1 MRTNNQWFLLA
12 LLLGATA
19 CDSGTAAGEPAPKA
33 TAPTATALA
42 SSKSESAKAAPW
54 VLSDSGKASFEMAG
68 KLETIKGT
76 VGKPRGALEVDLSDL
91 TKTRGTVEI
100 DLSTLKTTTFGD
112 EGKDGKQ
119 TVDALTW
126 LEVADRIDDAELVKK
141 YRYASFAIRSIE
153 SAEPRDVSKGG
164 ASRSAKI
171 TAKGEMLV
179 HGHKSEHTVKLH
191 VKFTFDGNE
200 PSKLTLTTAAPIE
213 LDLEAHEIR
222 PRDTVGKLV
231 GWAGKTVLRDK
242 VAEQAKIALELEAT
256 PKG

>member
-1 MRTNNQWFLLA
+1 MKTNTPGLVLA

-19 CDSGTAAGEPAPKA
+19 CDSGNAAGKPTPKA

-54 VLSDSGKASFEMAG
+54 VLSDGGKASFEMAG

-76 VGKPRGALEVDLSDL
+76 VE
-91 TKTRGTVEI
+91 EI

-126 LEVADRIDDAELVKK
+126 LEVADRIDDADLVKK

-153 SAEPRDVSKGG
+153 SAEPKDLSKGG

-179 HGHKSEHTVKLH
+179 HGHKSEHTVKLE
-191 VKFTFDGNE
+191 VKFTFDGNK
-200 PSKLTLTTAAPIE
+200 PSKLMLTTAAPIA

-242 VAEQAKIALELEAT
+242 VAEQAKIALQLEAT